1 MVYSFFDKTSAMRT
15 DKFTKGGAI
24 KNRTIWNQQLTEEPH
39 KPIVIKF
46 NKCNIFI
53 LSTYG
58 E

>member
-15 DKFTKGGAI
+15 DKFSEGGAI
-24 KNRTIWNQQLTEEPH
+24 KNRTISNQQLTEEPH